1 MEFGD
6 IDLKNTE
13 KADVLILSGDI
24 VISEDLHDHPPV
36 VTNPYAP
43 YINLGTRQECSYRFR
58 DFFRRVSEEFPNVIY
73 VMGNHEF
80 YHGKWIASIV
90 HMREE
95 CARFPNIHFLEREI
109 KVIDDVTFMGGTL
122 WTDCNKYDPLTLHAL
137 GDMMQDYSVIRH
149 DGLGYTKLRPAHSA
163 HRHHQ
168 TIDYFRLMLSEN
180 KDRKC
185 VIVGHHAPAHKSV
198 AEEYVRQNT
207 MNGGYYSDLS
217 DFILDHPQ
225 IKLWTA
231 GHMHHSYRYH
241 MGDTLVACNPRGYI
255 NYESCAD
262 NFRLKY
268 IDLDNMPSHDEVAKD
283 YDWVNP

>member
-1 MEFGD
+1 M
-6 IDLKNTE
+6 
-13 KADVLILSGDI
+13 
-24 VISEDLHDHPPV
+24 HDHPPV
-36 VTNPYAP
+36 VANPYAP

-58 DFFRRVSEEFPNVIY
+58 DFFQRVSEEFPNVIY

-95 CARFPNIHFLEREI
+95 CARFPNIHFLEREM
-109 KVIDDVTFMGGTL
+109 KVIDDVTFLGGTL
-122 WTDCNKYDPLTLHAL
+122 WTDVNRYDPLTLHAL
-137 GDMMQDYSVIRH
+137 GDMMQDYSVIRN

-180 KDRKC
+180 KDQKC

-225 IKLWTA
+225 IKLWTH
-231 GHMHHSYRYH
+231 GHMHNPSDYLI
-241 MGDTLVACNPRGYI
+241 GDTRVVCNPRGYI
-255 NYESCAD
+255 GYEDCAD
-262 NFRLKY
+262 QFALKY
-268 IDLDNMPSHDEVAKD
+268 VEV
-283 YDWVNP
+283 

>member
-225 IKLWTA
+225 IKLWTH
-231 GHMHHSYRYH
+231 GHMHNLSDYLI
-241 MGDTLVACNPRGYI
+241 GDTRVVCNPRGYI
-255 NYESCAD
+255 GYEDCAD
-262 NFRLKY
+262 RFALKY
-268 IDLDNMPSHDEVAKD
+268 VEV
-283 YDWVNP
+283 

>member
-1 MEFGD
+1 MKIAVCSDLHLEFGD
-6 IDLKNTE
+6 ITLKNDE
-13 KADVLILSGDI
+13 GADVLILSGDI
-24 VISEDLHDHPPV
+24 VIANDMHDHPPV

-43 YINLGTRQECSYRFR
+43 YIDLGSRQLCAYRFR
-58 DFFRRVSEEFPNVIY
+58 DFIKRVSDEFPHVVVIA
-73 VMGNHEF
+73 GNHEF

-90 HMREE
+90 HLREE
-95 CARFPNIHFLEREI
+95 YSRYPNVHFLECEM
-109 KVIDDVTFMGGTL
+109 KVIDDVTFLGGTL
-122 WTDCNKYDPLTLHAL
+122 WTDVNRYDPLTLHAL
-137 GDMMQDYSVIRH
+137 GDMMQDYSVIRN

-180 KDRKC
+180 KDQKC

-225 IKLWTA
+225 IKLWTH
-231 GHMHHSYRYH
+231 GHMHNPSDYLI
-241 MGDTLVACNPRGYI
+241 GDTRVVCNPRGYI
-255 NYESCAD
+255 GYEDCAD
-262 NFRLKY
+262 QFALKY
-268 IDLDNMPSHDEVAKD
+268 VEV
-283 YDWVNP
+283 

>member
-1 MEFGD
+1 MKLAVASDLHLEFGD
-6 IDLKNTE
+6 ITLKNE
-13 KADVLILSGDI
+13 GADVLILSGDI
-24 VISEDLHDHPPV
+24 VIANDMHDHPPV
-36 VTNPYAP
+36 VANPYAP

-58 DFFRRVSEEFPNVIY
+58 DFFQRVSEEFPNVIY

-95 CARFPNIHFLEREI
+95 CARFPNIHFLEREM
-109 KVIDDVTFMGGTL
+109 KVIDDVTFLGGTL
-122 WTDCNKYDPLTLHAL
+122 WTDVNRYDPLTLHAL
-137 GDMMQDYSVIRH
+137 GDMMQDYSVIRN

-180 KDRKC
+180 KDQKC

-225 IKLWTA
+225 IKLWTH
-231 GHMHHSYRYH
+231 GHMHNPSDYLI
-241 MGDTLVACNPRGYI
+241 GDTRVVCNPRGYI
-255 NYESCAD
+255 GYEDCAD
-262 NFRLKY
+262 QFALKY
-268 IDLDNMPSHDEVAKD
+268 VEV
-283 YDWVNP
+283 